1 MKPIVYIIL
10 IILISLVMG
19 AIALTAPHECG
30 AEKKGFIVQY
40 VQERQN
46 HGCRNKDV

>member
-19 AIALTAPHECG
+19 AIALTAPHECEG
-30 AEKKGFIVQY
+30 QMTVVKVE
-40 VQERQN
+40 E
-46 HGCRNKDV
+46 